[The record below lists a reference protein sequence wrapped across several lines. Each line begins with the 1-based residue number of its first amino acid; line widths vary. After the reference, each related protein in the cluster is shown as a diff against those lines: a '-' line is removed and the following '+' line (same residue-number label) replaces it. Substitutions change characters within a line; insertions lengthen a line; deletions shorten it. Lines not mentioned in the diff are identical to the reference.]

1 MKIIKQQEFPLLN
14 FKTLTLHIEYPKSV
28 TPKNET
34 LTKEIASFVKA
45 KEDLVVIKNIYPKFG
60 DTEAEVIA
68 DIYHD
73 ESSLKKN
80 KLVTRKSRRDSKKAW
95 LEKKKGK
102 EGVKKEEV
110 KEDGKKEASKKQE
123 TK

>member
-28 TPKNET
+28 TPNNEF
-34 LTKEIASFVKA
+34 LTKEIANFIKI
-45 KEDLVVIKNIYPKFG
+45 KENLVIVKNIYPRFG
-60 DTEAEVIA
+60 DTEADVIA
-68 DIYHD
+68 DVYND
-73 ESSLKKN
+73 ESSLNKN
-80 KLVTRKSRRDSKKAW
+80 KIVTRKSRREGKKAW

-102 EGVKKEEV
+102 EEKKEV
-110 KEDGKKEASKKQE
+110 KEDGKKESKKQE